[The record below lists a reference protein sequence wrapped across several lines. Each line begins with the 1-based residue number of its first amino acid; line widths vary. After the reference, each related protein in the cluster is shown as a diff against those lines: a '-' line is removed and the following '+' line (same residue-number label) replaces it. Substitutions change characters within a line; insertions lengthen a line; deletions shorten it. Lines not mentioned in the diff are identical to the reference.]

1 MQENMQENGLQ
12 RLYVEQLKDIYSAES
27 QLLKALPKM
36 AKAAR
41 SQELRQGF
49 EKHLEQTKGHVERL
63 EQIFSS
69 LDESPKGK
77 KCMGMQGLIEEG
89 EEVIQEESATDALD
103 AGLIAAA
110 QRVEHYEIAAYGS
123 VHAFAEL
130 LGDDDSVN
138 LLQQTLDEEKETDKK
153 LTELSVEINK
163 QAMKAGHSSQAS
175 HSSQERPEN
184 SDRGKRPAKAKS
196 ARA

>member
-1 MQENMQENGLQ
+1 MRANMQENGLQ

-41 SQELRQGF
+41 SQDLRQGF
-49 EKHLEQTKGHVERL
+49 EKHLEQTKGHVDRL
-63 EQIFSS
+63 EQVFSS

-77 KCMGMQGLIEEG
+77 KCMGMEGLIEEG
-89 EEVIQEESATDALD
+89 EEVIQEESATEALD

-130 LGDDDSVN
+130 LGDDDSVS
-138 LLQQTLDEEKETDKK
+138 LLLQTLDEEKETDKK

-163 QAMKAGHSSQAS
+163 QAMNASPSSP
-175 HSSQERPEN
+175 ERPEN
-184 SDRGKRPAKAKS
+184 SDRGKRPARAKS

>member
-1 MQENMQENGLQ
+1 MPGNMQENGLR
-12 RLYVEQLKDIYSAES
+12 RLYMEQLKDIHSAES

-41 SQELRQGF
+41 SQDLRQGF
-49 EKHLEQTKGHVERL
+49 EKHLEQTKAHVERL
-63 EQIFSS
+63 EQIFSA
-69 LDESPKGK
+69 LDENPKGK

-89 EEVIQEESATDALD
+89 EEVIKEESATDALD

-123 VHAFAEL
+123 VRAFAKL

-153 LTELSVEINK
+153 LTELSAEINTL
-163 QAMKAGHSSQAS
+163 AMNAGQGSGQD
-175 HSSQERPEN
+175 PDEN
-184 SDRGKRPAKAKS
+184 AGRGRRAAKARS

>member
-1 MQENMQENGLQ
+1 MRANMQENGLQ

-36 AKAAR
+36 AKAAS
-41 SQELRQGF
+41 SQDLRQGF

-77 KCMGMQGLIEEG
+77 KCMGMEGLIEEG
-89 EEVIQEESATDALD
+89 EEVIQEESATEALD

-130 LGDDDSVN
+130 LGDDDSVS
-138 LLQQTLDEEKETDKK
+138 LLLQTLDEEKETDKK

-163 QAMKAGHSSQAS
+163 QAMNAS
-175 HSSQERPEN
+175 PSSQERPEN
-184 SDRGKRPAKAKS
+184 SDRGKRPARAKS

>member
-1 MQENMQENGLQ
+1 MRANMQENGLQ

-36 AKAAR
+36 AKAAS
-41 SQELRQGF
+41 SQDLRQGF

-77 KCMGMQGLIEEG
+77 KCMGMEGLIEEG
-89 EEVIQEESATDALD
+89 EEVIQEESATEALD

-130 LGDDDSVN
+130 LGDDDSVS
-138 LLQQTLDEEKETDKK
+138 LLLQTLDEEKETDKK

-163 QAMKAGHSSQAS
+163 QAMNAS
-175 HSSQERPEN
+175 HSSPERPEN
-184 SDRGKRPAKAKS
+184 SDRSKRAARAKS

>member
-1 MQENMQENGLQ
+1 MPGNMQENGLQ
-12 RLYVEQLKDIYSAES
+12 RLYMEQLKDIYSAES

-41 SQELRQGF
+41 SQDLRQGF
-49 EKHLEQTKGHVERL
+49 EKHLEQTKGQVERL
-63 EQIFSS
+63 EQIFRA
-69 LDESPKGK
+69 LDENPKGK

-89 EEVIQEESATDALD
+89 EEVIKEESATDALD

-123 VHAFAEL
+123 VRAFAEL

-138 LLQQTLDEEKETDKK
+138 LLRQTLEEEKETDKT
-153 LTELSVEINK
+153 LTELSAEINTL
-163 QAMKAGHSSQAS
+163 AMNAGRRSGQDTEESAG
-175 HSSQERPEN
+175 
-184 SDRGKRPAKAKS
+184 RGRRAAKARS

>member
-1 MQENMQENGLQ
+1 MRANMQENGLQ

-41 SQELRQGF
+41 SQDLRQGF

-77 KCMGMQGLIEEG
+77 KCMGMEGLIEEG
-89 EEVIQEESATDALD
+89 EEVIQEESATEALD

-130 LGDDDSVN
+130 LGDDDSVS
-138 LLQQTLDEEKETDKK
+138 LLLQTLDEEKETDKK

-163 QAMKAGHSSQAS
+163 QAMNASPSSP
-175 HSSQERPEN
+175 ERPEN
-184 SDRGKRPAKAKS
+184 SDRSKRAARAKS

>member
-1 MQENMQENGLQ
+1 MRENMQENGLQ

-41 SQELRQGF
+41 SQDLRQGF

-89 EEVIQEESATDALD
+89 EEVIQEESASEALD

-130 LGDDDSVN
+130 LGDDDSVS
-138 LLQQTLDEEKETDKK
+138 LLRQTLDEEKETDKK

-163 QAMKAGHSSQAS
+163 QAMNAGHASQAS

-184 SDRGKRPAKAKS
+184 SDRGKRAAKAKS

>member
-1 MQENMQENGLQ
+1 MRANMQENGLQ

-41 SQELRQGF
+41 SQDLRQGF

-77 KCMGMQGLIEEG
+77 KCMGMEGLIEEG
-89 EEVIQEESATDALD
+89 DEVIQEESATEALD

-130 LGDDDSVN
+130 LGDDDSVS
-138 LLQQTLDEEKETDKK
+138 LLLQTLDEEKETDKK

-163 QAMKAGHSSQAS
+163 QAMNASPSSP
-175 HSSQERPEN
+175 ERPEN
-184 SDRGKRPAKAKS
+184 SDRGKRPARAKS

>member
-1 MQENMQENGLQ
+1 MPGNMQENGLR
-12 RLYVEQLKDIYSAES
+12 RLYTEQLKDIYSAES

-41 SQELRQGF
+41 SQDLRQGF

-63 EQIFSS
+63 EQIFSA
-69 LDESPKGK
+69 LDENPKGK

-89 EEVIQEESATDALD
+89 EEVIKEESTTDALD

-123 VHAFAEL
+123 VRAFAKL

-153 LTELSVEINK
+153 LTELSAEINTL
-163 QAMKAGHSSQAS
+163 AMNAGQGSGQDT
-175 HSSQERPEN
+175 EEN
-184 SDRGKRPAKAKS
+184 AGRGRRTAKARS

>member
-1 MQENMQENGLQ
+1 MPGNMQENGLR
-12 RLYVEQLKDIYSAES
+12 RLYTEQLKDIYSAES

-41 SQELRQGF
+41 SQDLRQGF

-63 EQIFSS
+63 EQIFSG
-69 LDESPKGK
+69 LDENPKGK

-89 EEVIQEESATDALD
+89 EEVIKEESTTDALD

-123 VHAFAEL
+123 VRAFAKL

-153 LTELSVEINK
+153 LTELSAEINTL
-163 QAMKAGHSSQAS
+163 AMNAGQGSGQDT
-175 HSSQERPEN
+175 EEN
-184 SDRGKRPAKAKS
+184 AGRGRRTAKARS

>member
-1 MQENMQENGLQ
+1 MPANMQENDLR

-41 SQELRQGF
+41 SQDLRQGF

-89 EEVIQEESATDALD
+89 EEVIKEESSTEALD
-103 AGLIAAA
+103 SGLIAAA

-123 VHAFAEL
+123 VRAFAEL
-130 LGDDDSVN
+130 LGDDDSVS

-153 LTELSVEINK
+153 LTELSTEINS
-163 QAMKAGHSSQAS
+163 QAMNGGSASTQDMEGSAG
-175 HSSQERPEN
+175 
-184 SDRGKRPAKAKS
+184 RGRRVKAKS

>member
-1 MQENMQENGLQ
+1 MQENGLQ

-36 AKAAR
+36 AKAAS
-41 SQELRQGF
+41 SQDLRQGF

-77 KCMGMQGLIEEG
+77 KCMGMEGLIEEG
-89 EEVIQEESATDALD
+89 EEVIQEESATEALD

-130 LGDDDSVN
+130 LGDDDSVS
-138 LLQQTLDEEKETDKK
+138 LLLQTLDEEKETDKK

-163 QAMKAGHSSQAS
+163 QAMNAS
-175 HSSQERPEN
+175 HSSPERPEN
-184 SDRGKRPAKAKS
+184 SDRSKRAARAKS

>member
-1 MQENMQENGLQ
+1 MRANMQENGLQ

-36 AKAAR
+36 AKAAS
-41 SQELRQGF
+41 SQDLRQGF

-77 KCMGMQGLIEEG
+77 KCMGMEGLIEEG
-89 EEVIQEESATDALD
+89 EEVIQEESATEALD

-130 LGDDDSVN
+130 LGDDDSVS
-138 LLQQTLDEEKETDKK
+138 LLLQTLDEEKETDKK

-163 QAMKAGHSSQAS
+163 QAMNASPSSP
-175 HSSQERPEN
+175 ERPEN
-184 SDRGKRPAKAKS
+184 SDRGKRPARAKS

>member
-1 MQENMQENGLQ
+1 MRGNMQENDLQ
-12 RLYVEQLKDIYSAES
+12 RLYMEQLKDIYSAES

-41 SQELRQGF
+41 SQDLRQGF
-49 EKHLEQTKGHVERL
+49 EKHLKQTKGHVERL
-63 EQIFSS
+63 EQIFSA
-69 LDESPKGK
+69 LDENPKGK

-89 EEVIQEESATDALD
+89 EEVIKEESATEALD

-123 VHAFAEL
+123 VRAFAEL

-138 LLQQTLDEEKETDKK
+138 LLQQTLNEEKETDKK
-153 LTELSVEINK
+153 LTGLATEISTL
-163 QAMKAGHSSQAS
+163 AMNAGQAS
-175 HSSQERPEN
+175 GQDTEVN
-184 SDRGKRPAKAKS
+184 AGRGRRAAKARS